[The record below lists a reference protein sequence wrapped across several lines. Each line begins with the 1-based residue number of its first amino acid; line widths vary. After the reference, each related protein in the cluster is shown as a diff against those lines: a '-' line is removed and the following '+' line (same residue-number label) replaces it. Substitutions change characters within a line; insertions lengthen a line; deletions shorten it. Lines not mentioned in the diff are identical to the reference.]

1 MTLGSD
7 DVVLELR
14 DVRREFKSP
23 VGTVNAVNGI
33 SLQVA
38 KGEIVCVLGPNGA
51 GKTTTVK
58 MASTLLEPTSGDVIV
73 AGIDAVRR
81 PRDARKHSGLVLGG
95 DRGFYMRASAIEN
108 LRFFAELQGVTG
120 GQRERRISESLERVG
135 LDHRAGDRVES
146 FSRGMKQR
154 LHIARALLSRPSLV
168 LLDEPSIGLDPE
180 GARELRK
187 IVLDLRDAGRGIL
200 LTTHY
205 LHEAEEIADD
215 LIVIDGGVIAAQ
227 GSGADIARLA
237 GVTAVTTFRSSSIG
251 ENALEKLRRI
261 DGVANV
267 LAEQRRGIM
276 FVDVIWASPEARED
290 ELLLELGD
298 ANDVEALATREA
310 TLEEAY
316 IAFLQRRRLHGASGE
331 SRLK

>member
-1 MTLGSD
+1 MTSYNPD
-7 DVVLELR
+7 SVLELR
-14 DVRREFKSP
+14 DVRRLFKSP
-23 VGTVNAVNGI
+23 AGTVHAVDGI
-33 SLQVA
+33 SLQVS

-58 MASTLLEPTSGDVIV
+58 MASTLLEPTSGEVIV

-81 PRDARKHSGLVLGG
+81 PREARKHSGLVLGG

-120 GQRERRISESLERVG
+120 TKREKRIGELLERVG
-135 LDHRAGDRVES
+135 LDQRARDRVES

-154 LHIARALLSRPSLV
+154 LHIARALLSSPSLV

-187 IVLDLRDAGRGIL
+187 LVLELRDAGRGIL

-237 GVTAVTTFRSSSIG
+237 GVTAVTTFRSASIG

-261 DGVANV
+261 EGVANV
-267 LAEQRRGIM
+267 IAEQRRAIM
-276 FVDVIWASPEARED
+276 FVDVIWASPKARED
-290 ELLLELGD
+290 ELLFVLGD
-298 ANDVEALATREA
+298 AIDVEAIVTRNA

-316 IAFLQRRRLHGASGE
+316 LAFLQRRRLEGACGVN
-331 SRLK
+331 RLK